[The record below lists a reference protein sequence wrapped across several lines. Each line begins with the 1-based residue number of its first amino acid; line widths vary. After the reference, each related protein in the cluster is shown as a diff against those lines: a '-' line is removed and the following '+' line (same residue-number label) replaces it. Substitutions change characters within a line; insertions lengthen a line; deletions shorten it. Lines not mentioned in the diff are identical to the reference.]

1 MAMALGMGRIRSP
14 FLQSK
19 SSVVGLLCIGVL
31 TLGSAFSSAFT
42 KYDPNS
48 QGDLLTARY
57 LSPSQDHPFGTD
69 KLGRDVFSRVLHGGR
84 ISLTIAFCVVIL
96 SMTIGLIYGTVSGY
110 VGGAI
115 DMIMMRLLDF
125 QLAFPSLFLT
135 ITIIAVFQL
144 NHWYLIPILG
154 LTGWMET
161 ARIVRAEVL
170 SLKER
175 DFILA
180 ARGLGFGR
188 SRILIRHI
196 VPNCLAP
203 VIVAATLK
211 VGEVILL
218 ESALSF
224 LGIGVQPPTAS
235 WGSIINDGRDGL
247 LRAWWISTFPGIF
260 IVLTVMSFN
269 LIGDGLRAGL
279 NPRD

>member
-1 MAMALGMGRIRSP
+1 M
-14 FLQSK
+14 
-19 SSVVGLLCIGVL
+19 
-31 TLGSAFSSAFT
+31 
-42 KYDPNS
+42 
-48 QGDLLTARY
+48 
-57 LSPSQDHPFGTD
+57 
-69 KLGRDVFSRVLHGGR
+69 
-84 ISLTIAFCVVIL
+84 
-96 SMTIGLIYGTVSGY
+96 
-110 VGGAI
+110 
-115 DMIMMRLLDF
+115 
-125 QLAFPSLFLT
+125 
-135 ITIIAVFQL
+135 
-144 NHWYLIPILG
+144 
-154 LTGWMET
+154 
-161 ARIVRAEVL
+161 
-170 SLKER
+170 
-175 DFILA
+175 A